1 MGDISKERKFAIMV
15 NIDKS
20 LGDLLNFR
28 LSNARLEI
36 EKISS
41 ELGVNVSNKIRNI
54 IENAYY
60 NDFSLKLGEI
70 YKVIRFVKEVYI
82 SIFGNVDGFEKYLEN
97 NSVLL
102 CTNYAQVQFRTAIFN
117 HFGLLKEV
125 FINDAE
131 LLTNSYT
138 MVTTK
143 DFYRIL
149 YLRSIN
155 TIEEFK
161 EFALRVSPNNL
172 NKMRKSCEVNREM
185 MLQFYS
191 ELMDDLKSL
200 KRKNKFLYMM
210 RRD

>member
-1 MGDISKERKFAIMV
+1 MGGISKERKLAIMV
-15 NIDKS
+15 DTDKS
-20 LGDLLNFR
+20 LDDLHTFR
-28 LSNARLEI
+28 LSNAKLEI

-41 ELGVNVSNKIRNI
+41 ELGVSVSNKIRNT
-54 IENAYY
+54 IENAYF

-70 YKVIRFVKEVYI
+70 YKVIKFVKEVYV
-82 SIFGNVDGFEKYLEN
+82 SIFGSADGFEKYLEN

-117 HFGLLKEV
+117 HFNLLKDA
-125 FINDAE
+125 FLNDAE
-131 LLTNSYT
+131 LLTSSYT

-149 YLRSIN
+149 YSQSIN
-155 TIEEFK
+155 TLEEFK

-172 NKMRKSCEVNREM
+172 NKIRKSCEVNREM

-200 KRKNKFLYMM
+200 KRKNRFLYMM